1 MLAGTLESPC
11 SAEELAGSIDS
22 LYPIPKSQKAVPH
35 IDPLGESL
43 GLVFLVCIHVFFVF
57 AQVTFIKKIDSP
69 K

>member
-35 IDPLGESL
+35 VDPLGQCQITYFFSL
-43 GLVFLVCIHVFFVF
+43 SFGLKCLL
-57 AQVTFIKKIDSP
+57 T
-69 K
+69 